1 MTVRSRALFLGVLL
15 VSSLCM
21 TINSDGGTIVHLK
34 PLPHI
39 TQPVLPK
46 GPAVKGSPVGTNRPP
61 LSVAIQ
67 SFDKVVVPFSKS
79 GESIAPSSA
88 THSATGS
95 IYFKVGKSSLDPGT
109 LNALK
114 QITDQLKSNPHAN
127 LTVVGY
133 ADRTGTPLGNAAL
146 SSQRTHEVAA
156 ALVSLGFPKEKIQTY
171 WAGDTR
177 ASAERPDSSNAQALD
192 PRAIDRRVDVL
203 LSIPGEESPAHAVRH
218 HSSEP

>member
-1 MTVRSRALFLGVLL
+1 MTDRSKALFLSVLL
-15 VSSLCM
+15 VASLCM
-21 TINSDGGTIVHLK
+21 AINSDGGTIVHLK
-34 PLPHI
+34 PPPHV

-46 GPAVKGSPVGTNRPP
+46 GPAAKGSPVGTNHPP

-67 SFDKVVVPFSKS
+67 SFDKAGVPLSKP
-79 GESIAPSSA
+79 GVSIAPSSA

-95 IYFKVGKSSLDPGT
+95 VYFKVGKSSLDPGT

-114 QITDQLKSNPHAN
+114 QFTDQLKSNPHAN
-127 LTVVGY
+127 VTVAGY

-146 SSQRTHEVAA
+146 SSQRTREVAA
-156 ALVSLGFPKEKIQTY
+156 ALESLGIPKERIQTY
-171 WAGDTR
+171 WAGDTH
-177 ASAERPDSSNAQALD
+177 ASAEQADASHAQALD

-218 HSSEP
+218 HPSEP